1 MRKAVIVYYSMD
13 GNTQQIAADLT
24 AHKHWI
30 AQVTDADRAAH
41 QEFLARASQMPPD
54 AWQHL
59 IRITDSCVDC
69 GICTEVCPSASICLE
84 HGRAVHHPGNCQ
96 ACLSC
101 IHNCPE
107 KAIGLT
113 IPEKNSQARYRNEH
127 IQLAEIICA
136 NRQLP

>member
-13 GNTQQIAADLT
+13 GNTQQIAEDLT

-59 IRITDSCVDC
+59 IRITDSCVGC

-84 HGRAVHHPGNCQ
+84 HGRAVHPPGNCQ

-101 IHNCPE
+101 VHNCPE

-113 IPEKNSQARYRNEH
+113 IPEKNPQARYRNEH

>member
-13 GNTQQIAADLT
+13 GNAQQIAADLT

-59 IRITDSCVDC
+59 IRITDSCVGC

-84 HGRAVHHPGNCQ
+84 HGRA
-96 ACLSC
+96 
-101 IHNCPE
+101 
-107 KAIGLT
+107 
-113 IPEKNSQARYRNEH
+113 
-127 IQLAEIICA
+127 EIICA